1 VTRFFFLPAVA
12 AAALALPSPS
22 RAVTPPSLPCGFQ
35 STHPCQSDFALSLSP
50 PPGTVYVGEAVTV
63 SLTVTN
69 LGPDRVSPSI
79 QVTDPG
85 TSLPGGLGPEYAG
98 ECISSCTVSVPSLA
112 ARASIT
118 RAIRVRPQ
126 IAGPLSIGATVTQ
139 SHPTFTDPNAAN
151 NTATTSISAVIGR
164 CTSALGGF
172 SYDDRLVGSIGGD
185 LINASRGDDQI
196 FGNAGDD
203 CIEGGFG
210 NDTIDGGPGN
220 DVLKGGPGRDE
231 IVGGPGRDKIEGS
244 AGGDTIDAADGW
256 RDTISCGLGTD
267 ALKADPF
274 DRFHGCEHV
283 RIVRW
288 HRAS

>member
-1 VTRFFFLPAVA
+1 VRRFFVLPAVA
-12 AAALALPSPS
+12 AAALALPSTS
-22 RAVTPPSLPCGFQ
+22 GAVTSPPPLPCGLQ
-35 STHPCQSDFALSLSP
+35 STHPCQSDFALNLSP
-50 PPGTVYVGEAVTV
+50 PPGTVYVGEAVAV

-69 LGPDRVSPSI
+69 LGPDRASPSI

-85 TSLPGGLGPEYAG
+85 TSLPGDLGPEYAG
-98 ECISSCTVSVPSLA
+98 ECISSCTVSLPSLA

-126 IAGPLSIGATVTQ
+126 IAGALTIGATVTQ
-139 SHPTFTDPNAAN
+139 SLPRFTDPNVVN
-151 NTATTSISAVIGR
+151 NTATTSITAVIGR

-172 SYDDRLVGSIGGD
+172 SYDERLVGSIGGD
-185 LINASRGDDQI
+185 LINASRGDDQVD
-196 FGNAGDD
+196 GNAGDD

-220 DVLKGGPGRDE
+220 DVLKGGPGRDL
-231 IVGGPGRDKIEGS
+231 IVGGPGRDKIEGG

-256 RDTISCGLGTD
+256 RDRISCGLGTD
-267 ALKADPF
+267 ALEADPF

-283 RIVRW
+283 RIVR
-288 HRAS
+288 